1 MLATGSKILFVLGK
15 MMRSRNKSV
24 RFSSALFACVLL
36 LACVAESLAGT
47 ADKTLRLGARLSLNS
62 VGEITDAPWGVYADG
77 VGSGATLSFD
87 ALYQLSNRFALH
99 PSIGID
105 YRYFVSDDQQVGVGC
120 DGCTESLWKG
130 DNKDYL
136 LYLEIPVMA
145 QFQIPEIIYFEAG
158 FVFDFMLMRHSDYFE
173 PKEFRN
179 DRCHDDR
186 FFGAGLSVGLGH
198 EFSFGL
204 FVDVHLSYQLT
215 DVVTVNKTCGSYTV
229 SGWNSRTDN
238 ATGTESVEKEFE
250 YIDEGMVGSYYVFN
264 KIQLGVGYWF

>member
-1 MLATGSKILFVLGK
+1 MLFEK
-15 MMRSRNKSV
+15 MMKV
-24 RFSSALFACVLL
+24 AAVVLL
-36 LACVAESLAGT
+36 LAGGAESAAAT
-47 ADKTLRLGARLSLNS
+47 DRPLRLGTHLNLSMVN
-62 VGEITDAPWGVYADG
+62 EITDAPWGVYADG
-77 VGSGATLSFD
+77 VGAGVTLSFD

-99 PSIGID
+99 PSIGLD
-105 YRYFVSDDQQVGVGC
+105 DRYFVSDDQQVGVSC
-120 DGCTESLWKG
+120 DGCTESLWEG

-158 FVFDFMLMRHSDYFE
+158 PVFDFLLMRKSEFYI
-173 PKEFRN
+173 PKEHRQ
-179 DRCHDDR
+179 DKCHDDR

-250 YIDEGMVGSYYVFN
+250 YIDEGMVGSYYLFN
-264 KIQLGVGYWF
+264 KIQLGIGYWF

>member
-1 MLATGSKILFVLGK
+1 MLFEK
-15 MMRSRNKSV
+15 MMKV
-24 RFSSALFACVLL
+24 AAVVLL
-36 LACVAESLAGT
+36 LAGGAESAAAT
-47 ADKTLRLGARLSLNS
+47 DRPLRLGTHLNLSKVN
-62 VGEITDAPWGVYADG
+62 EITDAPWGVYADG

-99 PSIGID
+99 PSIGLD
-105 YRYFVSDDQQVGVGC
+105 YRYFVSDDQQVGVSC
-120 DGCTESLWKG
+120 DGCTESLWED

-158 FVFDFMLMRHSDYFE
+158 PVFDFLLMRKSEFYI
-173 PKEFRN
+173 PKEHRQ
-179 DRCHDDR
+179 DKCHDDR

-250 YIDEGMVGSYYVFN
+250 YIDEGMVGSYYLFN

>member
-1 MLATGSKILFVLGK
+1 
-15 MMRSRNKSV
+15 
-24 RFSSALFACVLL
+24 
-36 LACVAESLAGT
+36 
-47 ADKTLRLGARLSLNS
+47 
-62 VGEITDAPWGVYADG
+62 
-77 VGSGATLSFD
+77 
-87 ALYQLSNRFALH
+87 
-99 PSIGID
+99 
-105 YRYFVSDDQQVGVGC
+105 
-120 DGCTESLWKG
+120 
-130 DNKDYL
+130 
-136 LYLEIPVMA
+136 MA

-264 KIQLGVGYWF
+264 KIQLGIGYWF

>member
-1 MLATGSKILFVLGK
+1 MKVAAV
-15 MMRSRNKSV
+15 
-24 RFSSALFACVLL
+24 VLL
-36 LACVAESLAGT
+36 LAGGAESVAAT
-47 ADKTLRLGARLSLNS
+47 DRPLRLGTHLNLSKVN
-62 VGEITDAPWGVYADG
+62 EITDAPWGVYADG

-87 ALYQLSNRFALH
+87 ALYRLSNRFALH
-99 PSIGID
+99 PSVGLD
-105 YRYFVSDDQQVGVGC
+105 YRYFISDDQQMGVGC
-120 DGCTESLWKG
+120 DGCTESLWEG

-158 FVFDFMLMRHSDYFE
+158 PVFDFLLMRKSEFYI
-173 PKEFRN
+173 PKEHRQ
-179 DRCHDDR
+179 DKCHDDR

-250 YIDEGMVGSYYVFN
+250 YIDEGIVGSYYLLN

>member
-1 MLATGSKILFVLGK
+1 MLFEK
-15 MMRSRNKSV
+15 MMKV
-24 RFSSALFACVLL
+24 AAVVLL
-36 LACVAESLAGT
+36 LAGGAESAGAT
-47 ADKTLRLGARLSLNS
+47 DRPLRLGTHLNLSKVN
-62 VGEITDAPWGVYADG
+62 EITDAPWGVYADG

-87 ALYQLSNRFALH
+87 ALYRLSNRFALH
-99 PSIGID
+99 PSVGLD
-105 YRYFVSDDQQVGVGC
+105 YRYFVSDDQQVGVSC
-120 DGCTESLWKG
+120 DGCTESLWEG

-158 FVFDFMLMRHSDYFE
+158 PVFDFLLMRKSEFYI
-173 PKEFRN
+173 PKEHRQ
-179 DRCHDDR
+179 DKCHDDR

-215 DVVTVNKTCGSYTV
+215 DVVTINKTCGSYTV

-250 YIDEGMVGSYYVFN
+250 YIDEGMVGSYYLFN

>member
-1 MLATGSKILFVLGK
+1 
-15 MMRSRNKSV
+15 MRSRNKSV

-36 LACVAESLAGT
+36 LACVAESSAGT

-87 ALYQLSNRFALH
+87 ALYRLSNRFALH
-99 PSIGID
+99 PSVGLD
-105 YRYFVSDDQQVGVGC
+105 YRYFISDDQQMGVSC
-120 DGCTESLWKG
+120 DGCTESLWEG

-158 FVFDFMLMRHSDYFE
+158 PVFDFLLMRKSEFYI
-173 PKEFRN
+173 PKKHRQ
-179 DRCHDDR
+179 DKCHEDR
-186 FFGAGLSVGLGH
+186 FFGAGLAVGIGH

-250 YIDEGMVGSYYVFN
+250 YIDEGMVGSYYLLN
-264 KIQLGVGYWF
+264 KIQLGIGYWF

>member
-1 MLATGSKILFVLGK
+1 MLFEK
-15 MMRSRNKSV
+15 MMKV
-24 RFSSALFACVLL
+24 AAVVLL
-36 LACVAESLAGT
+36 LAGGVESAAAT
-47 ADKTLRLGARLSLNS
+47 DRPLRLGTHLNLSKGN
-62 VGEITDAPWGVYADG
+62 EITDAPWGVYADG

-99 PSIGID
+99 PSIGLD
-105 YRYFVSDDQQVGVGC
+105 YRYFVSDDQQVGVSC
-120 DGCTESLWKG
+120 DGCTESLWEG

-158 FVFDFMLMRHSDYFE
+158 PVFDFLLMRKSEFYI
-173 PKEFRN
+173 PKEHRQ
-179 DRCHDDR
+179 DKCHDDR

-250 YIDEGMVGSYYVFN
+250 YIDEGMVGSYYLFN